1 MGNIQV
7 AWEDV
12 VSVVQQ
18 ISGYLIAIGIAL
30 IAMIIVMIV
39 ARKAGKPKKGFIR
52 SQAALAFLL
61 PSAFF
66 ICPTI
71 YA

>member
-39 ARKAGKPKKGFIR
+39 AR
-52 SQAALAFLL
+52 
-61 PSAFF
+61 
-66 ICPTI
+66 
-71 YA
+71 

>member
-30 IAMIIVMIV
+30 IAMIIVMIA
-39 ARKAGKPKKGFIR
+39 ARKVGKPKKGLFEVR
-52 SQAALAFLL
+52 QYLPFYLL
-61 PSAFF
+61 LS
-66 ICPTI
+66 
-71 YA
+71 